1 MHYHKIFGTLTNQ
14 IIFILILQPTFAYET
29 EDNELNGTQ
38 QKDDQNNSPLMVTC
52 TNNPRPTNRTKI
64 EHFQEIGWWFDSVL
78 HTTICV
84 VGLIA
89 NLVSIV
95 VLLSHHLTNV
105 FYRTLAFLALFD
117 FLFITCDLLESI
129 RRGYQH
135 HDCETIPYYQTIHL
149 LLFPTFL
156 RPLQSISM
164 MASTYTTIV
173 VALGRYLAVSK
184 PISTM
189 VNNVKG
195 SWKTV
200 MKYVLP
206 VVVFSIIFKFPI
218 FFEFFTKRCNESCT
232 DNQNNEQSFSSFNDT
247 EGNDKGS
254 SYSLRLCRAKFRES
268 PDYVLYY
275 INIGHLMI
283 TGLIPLISLIIL
295 NCLVYKHLIERRR
308 QTEILGLQIASNRS
322 KQLMNSQIA
331 TENRQAHIVFG
342 VVLLFFVGCILRIVL
357 NVEEIHQELTRDK
370 NCGYVTKEW
379 IYLVG
384 PLQRLLLALSHSG
397 NLFIY
402 CLSSDKFRDVLLVL
416 LGCRKQLTRR
426 NTETTKATIELQT
439 LAKV

>member
-1 MHYHKIFGTLTNQ
+1 MHYHKIFETLTNQ

-29 EDNELNGTQ
+29 EDNELNGMQ

-52 TNNPRPTNRTKI
+52 TNNPKPTNRTKI

-206 VVVFSIIFKFPI
+206 VVAFSIIFKFPI

-232 DNQNNEQSFSSFNDT
+232 DNQSDDQNFSSLNGT
-247 EGNDKGS
+247 EGN
-254 SYSLRLCRAKFRES
+254 CFMKFR
-268 PDYVLYY
+268 
-275 INIGHLMI
+275 IQI
-283 TGLIPLISLIIL
+283 
-295 NCLVYKHLIERRR
+295 RR
-308 QTEILGLQIASNRS
+308 
-322 KQLMNSQIA
+322 
-331 TENRQAHIVFG
+331 
-342 VVLLFFVGCILRIVL
+342 
-357 NVEEIHQELTRDK
+357 
-370 NCGYVTKEW
+370 
-379 IYLVG
+379 
-384 PLQRLLLALSHSG
+384 
-397 NLFIY
+397 
-402 CLSSDKFRDVLLVL
+402 
-416 LGCRKQLTRR
+416 
-426 NTETTKATIELQT
+426 
-439 LAKV
+439 